1 MFEQFYQFER
11 TPFSRDIAVEDLYEM
26 PGQTEVLS
34 RLKYAAKMRWF
45 AVLTGECGKREVDH
59 PAFPL
64 GKPGRTWVQVS
75 VHSRLLPDS
84 TTLL

>member
-45 AVLTGECGKREVDH
+45 AVLT
-59 PAFPL
+59 
-64 GKPGRTWVQVS
+64 
-75 VHSRLLPDS
+75 
-84 TTLL
+84 